1 MHKIIGYLC
10 LAGGVA
16 LVARGYTIA
25 QSLNSQVK
33 HIFTGSPTSQA
44 VHCYIGGALLGMA
57 GLALIFWK
65 RK

>member
-1 MHKIIGYLC
+1 MQKIIGYIF
-10 LAGGVA
+10 LAGGVVL
-16 LVARGYTIA
+16 LVRGYTVA

-33 HIFTGSPTSQA
+33 HIFTGSPTSHA
-44 VHCYIGGALLGMA
+44 VHCYIGGALLGTV